1 MTRRSHASRSS
12 AAIPER
18 AIALTREAIQ
28 LHRTGKLQEA
38 RATYRRAL
46 ERAPRYADAQ
56 HFFGMLEYQNGDLD
70 AGIRHVQRA
79 LDITPDYADA
89 HANLAL
95 MMLTRGDHA
104 ACQKHLDKA
113 LLLTPEAIPP
123 RTTQGRLYIAL
134 ERIPDARQV
143 FEEALAR
150 DLSGVDAQHQSS
162 LHIGLA
168 RTLVAQGEID
178 KALGHY
184 RTAVDLSP
192 RIDRVRATL
201 ARALCRQGRL
211 EEAAVCYRE
220 ILERDPD
227 NAAAQHLLAACGGA
241 ESVPQRADD
250 TYVRKMFDDFAITFD
265 KNLASLGYRAPA
277 LIDAL
282 MRDCVPAGSAAL
294 EVLDAGCG
302 TGLLAELI
310 KPLCSRLVGV
320 DLSPKML
327 ELAAGRKLYD
337 DLQEGELVAWLDAHP
352 GAFDVVTSADTL
364 CYFGAIDDALHAA
377 YRALR
382 PGGWVFFSVEHLRDG
397 SMDHR
402 LQYHGRYAHRDVYV
416 ERAVRAAGFQDVRI
430 TQDVLRSENREPV
443 HGLVV
448 AARRDLP

>member
-1 MTRRSHASRSS
+1 MGRSHAKRSTP
-12 AAIPER
+12 ATPER
-18 AIALTREAIQ
+18 AVALTREAIQ
-28 LHRTGKLQEA
+28 LHREGKLREA
-38 RATYRRAL
+38 RITYRRAL
-46 ERAPRYADAQ
+46 AKAPRYADAL
-56 HFFGMLEYQNGDLD
+56 HFFGMLEYQNNRLD
-70 AGIRHVQRA
+70 IGIRYVQQA
-79 LDITPDYADA
+79 LDILPDYADA
-89 HANLAL
+89 HANLAI
-95 MMLTRGDHA
+95 MMLTRGDLV
-104 ACQKHLDKA
+104 ACEKHIDRA
-113 LLLTPEAIPP
+113 LLLTPDAIPP
-123 RTTQGRLYIAL
+123 RSTQGRLYLAL
-134 ERIPDARQV
+134 GRVTEARQV
-143 FEEALAR
+143 FLEALSR
-150 DLSGVDAQHQSS
+150 DLSGADAQARSS

-168 RTLVAQGEID
+168 KTLVIQGEID
-178 KALGHY
+178 EALNHY

-192 RIDRVRATL
+192 KIENVRMTL
-201 ARALCRQGRL
+201 ARALCRQGRF
-211 EEAAVCYRE
+211 EEGAACYRE
-220 ILERDPD
+220 ILARDPD

-241 ESVPQRADD
+241 GAIPERAGD

-265 KNLASLGYRAPA
+265 KNLAALGYRAPA

-282 MRDCVPAGSAAL
+282 MRDCLPAQSPPL
-294 EVLDAGCG
+294 DVLDAGCG

-327 ELAAGRKLYD
+327 ELAAARKLYD

-364 CYFGAIDDALHAA
+364 CYFGAIDDALRAA

-382 PGGWVFFSVEHLRDG
+382 PGGWVFFSVEQLQEG

-448 AARRDLP
+448 AARRAPP